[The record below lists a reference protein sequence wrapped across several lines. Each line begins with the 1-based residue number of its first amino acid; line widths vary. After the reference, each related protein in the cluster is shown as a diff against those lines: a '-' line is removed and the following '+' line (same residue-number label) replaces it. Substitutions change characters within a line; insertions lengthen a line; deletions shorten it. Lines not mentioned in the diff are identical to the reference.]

1 MRCVCEK
8 DLRVLHNLHDCA
20 RAHEIWLHGAISGGT
35 VFPSEIA
42 LFWGGGYTHAPN
54 ITFVFVCADRGHT
67 TNNRGHVRTSR
78 ARAPVFGVIIHEFL
92 FDLVDAAVDLCA
104 TPLAGGAIGRAPS
117 PDEFCCLLLQHSAFP
132 FFRSIDWCD
141 CRTLQT

>member
-67 TNNRGHVRTSR
+67 TRTTEVMF
-78 ARAPVFGVIIHEFL
+78 ALHA
-92 FDLVDAAVDLCA
+92 
-104 TPLAGGAIGRAPS
+104 LALPCS
-117 PDEFCCLLLQHSAFP
+117 V
-132 FFRSIDWCD
+132 
-141 CRTLQT
+141 